1 MIDRNLKITI
11 SFFYY
16 IFWKLF
22 LLARRV
28 LKGKS
33 WETLVILTYH
43 SVYEDERKNFRRQM
57 ESVKKTVHAVFPDG
71 RGRKENTPHHIA
83 VTFDDGYLNVIKN
96 AVPILQELDIP
107 ATIFVTT
114 GKLGQQPD
122 WIIGR
127 NNKDRHEKIATAQEL
142 LELDGNR
149 YILGSHTV
157 NHGNLAEM
165 DETSIRRE
173 LADSKRDLEE
183 LLGNEVS
190 LLAFPFGAY
199 NQKVLTIARE
209 EGYKKVFANIPDSKS
224 QRWDPGGSGLFLRG
238 RVPVSPLDGML
249 EFRLKCS
256 GAYQW
261 LPYAI
266 TAKSKVKKMIDMFR
280 TVARRPGKIQL

>member
-1 MIDRNLKITI
+1 MFDRYLKTYI
-11 SFFYY
+11 SFFYF

-22 LLARRV
+22 TLAGRLFSGGPTGRF
-28 LKGKS
+28 
-33 WETLVILTYH
+33 VILTYH
-43 SVYEDERKNFRRQM
+43 SVYEEERENFRRQM
-57 ESVKKTVHAVFPDG
+57 EYVKRTAHAVFPDG
-71 RGRKENTPHHIA
+71 RGREKDTRHHIA

-96 AVPILQELDIP
+96 AVPILQEFDIP

-122 WIIGR
+122 WIIGK
-127 NNKDRHEKIATAQEL
+127 NNKDRYEKLATGQEL
-142 LELDGNR
+142 LELDENR

-165 DETSIRRE
+165 DETSIRSE
-173 LADSKRDLEE
+173 LADSKRDLEG

-209 EGYKKVFANIPDSKS
+209 EGYKKAFANIPDSKS

-266 TAKSKVKKMIDMFR
+266 RAKSKMKNIIVMFR
-280 TVARRPGKIQL
+280 TVARHPGKIQL